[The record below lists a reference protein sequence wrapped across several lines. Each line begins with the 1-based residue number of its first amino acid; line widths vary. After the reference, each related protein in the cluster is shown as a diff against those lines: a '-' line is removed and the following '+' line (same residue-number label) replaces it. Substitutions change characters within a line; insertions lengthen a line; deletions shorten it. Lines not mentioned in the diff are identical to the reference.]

1 MEKQSPIKIKKENRG
16 KFTRHCRRAGYEGV
30 TNECIKE
37 GLASKS
43 AGLRKQAQ
51 FALNS
56 RSWNKG

>member
-1 MEKQSPIKIKKENRG
+1 MEKRQIKIKKENRG

-30 TNECIKE
+30 TNEGIKE

>member
-1 MEKQSPIKIKKENRG
+1 MEKRQIKIKKENRG